1 VPAVEHESSGRRR
14 RVAALASTALPALV
28 LDQVTKAVVRASLPV
43 GEARPLLPGVIE
55 LLHVENTGAAFSM
68 GEGATMA
75 FVVVAVVVVAGAVAL
90 AWREPL
96 PAWLSALLGCVVGGG
111 VGNMVDRIAAG
122 SVTDFLATTFMDFP
136 VFNVADIFVTC
147 GIAASLVGYWWWDSR
162 RGGDAS

>member
-1 VPAVEHESSGRRR
+1 VPAVEHESLGRRR
-14 RVAALASTALPALV
+14 RVAALASTALLALV

-75 FVVVAVVVVAGAVAL
+75 FVVVALVVVAGAVAL

-96 PAWLSALLGCVVGGG
+96 PAWLSAFLGCVVGGG

-147 GIAASLVGYWWWDSR
+147 GIATSLVGYWWWDSR

>member
-1 VPAVEHESSGRRR
+1 
-14 RVAALASTALPALV
+14 
-28 LDQVTKAVVRASLPV
+28 
-43 GEARPLLPGVIE
+43 
-55 LLHVENTGAAFSM
+55 
-68 GEGATMA
+68 MA
-75 FVVVAVVVVAGAVAL
+75 FVVVALVVVAGAVAL

>member
-1 VPAVEHESSGRRR
+1 
-14 RVAALASTALPALV
+14 VAALASTALLALV

-43 GEARPLLPGVIE
+43 GEARPLLPGAIE

-75 FVVVAVVVVAGAVAL
+75 FVVVALVVVAGAVAL

>member
-1 VPAVEHESSGRRR
+1 VPASERDKGGRPR
-14 RVAALASTALPALV
+14 RVAALASTALLALV

-43 GEARPLLPGVIE
+43 GEARPLLPGVME

-68 GEGATMA
+68 GEGATA
-75 FVVVAVVVVAGAVAL
+75 VFVVVALAVVAGAIAL

-96 PAWLSALLGCVVGGG
+96 PTWLAALLGCVVGGG
-111 VGNMVDRIAAG
+111 AGNMVDRIAVG

-147 GIAASLVGYWWWDSR
+147 GIAASLVGYWWWDAR